1 MLTQEKIGII
11 GLGFVGNAIRQSY
24 ADPFVKVICIDTD
37 PRKATGE
44 TYEDL
49 RDASGIFIC
58 VPSPPDFE
66 GRCDP
71 TILIS
76 VLEKLKGFNGVI
88 ISKVTATPD
97 IYEELGIQYPNL
109 VHSPEFLTSAN
120 AVDDYLDTKFCIIGG
135 SIKAYV
141 NEATR
146 LIKLGKNN
154 LDVTY
159 HCTIG
164 EASFAKYVIN
174 SFLATKV
181 VFMNEM
187 AELAKF
193 SNHDWNMIRQ
203 LIALDGKRIGN
214 SHTRVPGNDGHYGFG
229 GACFPKDTQALI
241 KYAES
246 KKVSLNVLTSAVKKN
261 TLLRLTN
268 SK

>member
-1 MLTQEKIGII
+1 MIIQEKIGII

-24 ADPFVKVICIDTD
+24 TNSFVKVVCIDTD

-49 RDASGIFIC
+49 QDASGIFIC
-58 VPSPPDFE
+58 VPSPSDFE

-71 TILIS
+71 SILCS
-76 VLEKLKGFNGVI
+76 VLEKLKNLNGVI
-88 ISKVTATPD
+88 ISKVTATPE
-97 IYEELGIQYPNL
+97 IYENLGSQFPNL

-120 AVDDYLDTKFCIIGG
+120 SVNDYLNAKFCIIGG

-141 NEATR
+141 NEANR
-146 LIKLGKNN
+146 LIKLSENN
-154 LDVTY
+154 LDIVY
-159 HCTIG
+159 HCTLG

-187 AELAKF
+187 AKLAD
-193 SNHDWNMIRQ
+193 SNNINWEMIRH
-203 LIALDGKRIGN
+203 LIALDRRIGN
-214 SHTRVPGNDGHYGFG
+214 SHTQVPGNDGKYGFG
-229 GACFPKDTQALI
+229 GACFPKDTEALI
-241 KYAES
+241 KYAEL
-246 KKVSLNVLTSAVKKN
+246 KKVSLNVLSSAVKKN